1 MARTTMILLG
11 VSGLALAGSTPL
23 LAAQAVPKILAENDK
38 FQIVEIIEQPGDT
51 GPVAV
56 RFGHGV
62 YLMSGG
68 TFERTFADGTK
79 QTTARKTGDAMIIT
93 EKRPY
98 AVKNV
103 GTTTAHLIEFWP
115 KK

>member
-1 MARTTMILLG
+1 MTTRIIWFCTA
-11 VSGLALAGSTPL
+11 ALVAAGSTPL
-23 LAAQAVPKILAENDK
+23 LAAQAVPKVLVEIDK
-38 FQIVEIIEQPGDT
+38 FQIVEIVEQPGDT

-79 QTTARKTGDAMIIT
+79 QTTARKTGEAMIIT

>member
-1 MARTTMILLG
+1 MIRTSMVL
-11 VSGLALAGSTPL
+11 LALQALPSPL
-23 LAAQAVPKILAENDK
+23 PPRSWPQQAVPKVLAENDK

-79 QTTARKTGDAMIIT
+79 QTTARKTGEAMIIS
-93 EKRPY
+93 ENAPMQ
-98 AVKNV
+98 
-103 GTTTAHLIEFWP
+103 
-115 KK
+115 